1 MASERITFGEWLP
14 DQSGLAGALTEAK
27 NVIPVGSG
35 YAPLPSTVELSDAAD
50 ANLLTVFSGKIN
62 NLTTMF
68 AASAT
73 KIYKFDTSDLDLDN
87 VSKTGNYTTTTNWKF
102 LQFGSLVIAANG
114 QNKLQSFTLNSSSL
128 FADLNASA
136 PVAKF
141 ITAVRDFV
149 VSGNISSYPN
159 RVAWSDI
166 NDPDDWTSGSGSQS
180 DVQDIPD
187 GGDVQGITGG
197 EFGIVFLE
205 KSIVR
210 MQYIG
215 SPLFFQFDTI
225 SRNIGCYA
233 PNSIVQYG
241 NNSFFLSDDGFYVTN
256 GQAVTP
262 IGAEKVDR
270 FFFDNANL
278 SDLDGMSSAV
288 DPVNKL
294 VIWSYT
300 NNSGTKSLL
309 IYNWQLQR
317 WSQGDATT
325 DFIAG
330 AAQGGITLEGL
341 DVFSNSIDSLDTS
354 LDSRIWAGGQFLLA
368 GTESTKIVTYTGTNS
383 TADIRTAD
391 IGSKGNS
398 IIQLARPVV
407 DSGSGS
413 VSVASRQR
421 ADEEITFSS
430 AVAASTE
437 NRVPLRSVGKYHRLK
452 LTPTGNWKTV
462 VGMDV
467 EIASTGGR

>member
-1 MASERITFGEWLP
+1 M
-14 DQSGLAGALTEAK
+14 
-27 NVIPVGSG
+27 
-35 YAPLPSTVELSDAAD
+35 
-50 ANLLTVFSGKIN
+50 
-62 NLTTMF
+62 
-68 AASAT
+68 
-73 KIYKFDTSDLDLDN
+73 
-87 VSKTGNYTTTTNWKF
+87 
-102 LQFGSLVIAANG
+102 
-114 QNKLQSFTLNSSSL
+114 L
-128 FADLNASA
+128 FADVNASA
-136 PVAKF
+136 PVAKY

-180 DVQDIPD
+180 DTQDIPD

-256 GQAVTP
+256 GQSVTP

-300 NNSGTKSLL
+300 NNSGSKSLL

-341 DVFSNSIDSLDTS
+341 DVFSSSIDSLDTS

-368 GTESTKIVTYTGTNS
+368 GTETTKIVTYTGTNS

-413 VSVASRQR
+413 VSVASRIR
-421 ADEEITFSS
+421 ADEDITYST

-452 LTPTGNWKTV
+452 LTPTGNWKTA